1 LAIALLTSA
10 TDTPVPLETS
20 SEVLLRA
27 IIAAITAATPPVAR
41 MFFQSIAVLVVGV
54 IGVKSGVW
62 RVPQLP
68 NTSFMS
74 LELTT

>member
-27 IIAAITAATPPVAR
+27 IIAAITAATPPVLS
-41 MFFQSIAVLVVGV
+41 MPFQSIAVSVGV
-54 IGVKSGVW
+54 ISLVVVSVP
-62 RVPQLP
+62 PQLP

-74 LELTT
+74 FELTT